1 MGEQI
6 QRATYLKGNR
16 VKTLPRQ
23 ENGFVRKGLSFTF
36 KKGFY
41 PYIPPLMSK
50 LFSLLSVLLMSV
62 SAFGAGAGGKMQGA
76 AVAVE
81 ATDERMSIAAGKIGW
96 SLAKAKEAAAK
107 DRDLHV
113 SADNRLFYACKFVAP
128 VGSLPGAASAIQTGP
143 DTTTYTG
150 TPPTVTATSAFQLHS
165 RPGASRVLYL
175 DFNGHSTLSWGTP
188 AIVSPAFQ
196 LSGTASPTD
205 QLNLNAIRDIWLH
218 VAEDFAAWDIDV
230 TTEQPPTTA
239 RGQRCVIGGST
250 MDWLGAPGVMGIAQ
264 LNSFGGF
271 INGNDTVN
279 FVFIDNNYPSMKP
292 TTSNYEVTI
301 LCVAHEVGHT
311 LGLQHWGET
320 ASGSGQAYT
329 VGHTVTGHTGVTSVC
344 PIMGNS
350 GLVGWPSS
358 CNLNQWSK
366 GDYPFSNIVQDDIVT
381 ITTFAPKVTDDHG
394 DTLATAT
401 VVAGT
406 SITGGGIISD
416 TADVDLMKITVGA
429 GPLTLA
435 LKPHL
440 KYRNYG
446 GNLKVGISLLNSA
459 GTVVAKNYDVSSL
472 GNGLTYNVPTG
483 GTYYIKVNGM
493 GYDPSK
499 SAAAQVWTNTGVTG
513 TVVGTTAGFTNYG
526 SLGRYGIVGTW
537 QSLIQLPTA
546 IITSDRT
553 GGVRPVVVAF
563 DGRTS
568 SDPDGV
574 IAGYSWNFGDAA
586 SGSANTSTL
595 GNPVHTYSSPGTFTA
610 SLVVTDNQGN
620 ASAAA
625 TKVITVSGAAL
636 PNSVRVASMTGS
648 WARMTNVEVAGTAV
662 IQVVNQYGQP
672 LRSVAVYV
680 RVTGSATG
688 SAAAKTDANGY
699 VTIQMPKQRMTN
711 PSTYTFSVTSLVYP
725 AYTYNV
731 LSNVPFPASVTIS
744 R

>member
-1 MGEQI
+1 
-6 QRATYLKGNR
+6 
-16 VKTLPRQ
+16 
-23 ENGFVRKGLSFTF
+23 
-36 KKGFY
+36 
-41 PYIPPLMSK
+41 MSK

-62 SAFGAGAGGKMQGA
+62 SAFGAGAVGKMQGA

-96 SLAKAKEAAAK
+96 SLAKAKEVAAK

-143 DTTTYTG
+143 DTSTYTG

-165 RPGASRVLYL
+165 RPGASKVLYL
-175 DFNGHSTLSWGTP
+175 DFNGHTTP
-188 AIVSPAFQ
+188 AGVGGWKSTPIVTPAFQ

-218 VAEDFAAWDIDV
+218 VAEDFSAWDIDV

-239 RGQRCVIGGST
+239 RGQRCVIGGSV
-250 MDWLGAPGVMGIAQ
+250 MDWLGVSGVMGVAH
-264 LNSFGGF
+264 LGSFGGA
-271 INGNDTVN
+271 INGNDDNN

-292 TTSNYEVTI
+292 TTSNVEVTI

-401 VVAGT
+401 VVSGT

-459 GTVVAKNYDVSSL
+459 GTVVAKSYETLSL

-499 SAAAQVWTNTGVTG
+499 SAAAQVWTNTGITG

-648 WARMTNVEVAGTAV
+648 WVRMTNVEVAGTAV

-680 RVTGSATG
+680 GVTGSATG
-688 SAAAKTDANGY
+688 SAAAKTDVNGY

-711 PSTYTFSVTSLVYP
+711 PSTYTFTVTSLVYP

-731 LSNVPFPASVTIS
+731 LSNVPSPASITIS

>member
-1 MGEQI
+1 
-6 QRATYLKGNR
+6 
-16 VKTLPRQ
+16 
-23 ENGFVRKGLSFTF
+23 
-36 KKGFY
+36 
-41 PYIPPLMSK
+41 MSK

-62 SAFGAGAGGKMQGA
+62 SAFGAGAVGKMQGA
-76 AVAVE
+76 AVAIE
-81 ATDERMSIAAGKIGW
+81 APDERMSIAAGKIGW
-96 SLAKAKEAAAK
+96 SLAKAKEVAAK

-279 FVFIDNNYPSMKP
+279 FVFIDNNYPTMKP

-301 LCVAHEVGHT
+301 FCVAHEVGHT

-401 VVAGT
+401 VVSGT

-459 GTVVAKNYDVSSL
+459 GTVVAKSYETLSL

-499 SAAAQVWTNTGVTG
+499 SAAAQVWTNTGITG

-648 WARMTNVEVAGTAV
+648 WVRMTNVEVAGTAV

-688 SAAAKTDANGY
+688 SAAAKTDVNGY
-699 VTIQMPKQRMTN
+699 VTIQMPKQRMAN

-731 LSNVPFPASVTIS
+731 LSNVPSPASITIS

>member
-1 MGEQI
+1 
-6 QRATYLKGNR
+6 
-16 VKTLPRQ
+16 
-23 ENGFVRKGLSFTF
+23 
-36 KKGFY
+36 
-41 PYIPPLMSK
+41 MSK

-401 VVAGT
+401 VVSGT

-429 GPLTLA
+429 GPLTLT

-472 GNGLTYNVPTG
+472 GNSLTYNVPTG

-499 SAAAQVWTNTGVTG
+499 SAAAQVWTNTGITG

-731 LSNVPFPASVTIS
+731 LSNVPSPASVTIS

>member
-1 MGEQI
+1 M
-6 QRATYLKGNR
+6 T
-16 VKTLPRQ
+16 
-23 ENGFVRKGLSFTF
+23 
-36 KKGFY
+36 
-41 PYIPPLMSK
+41 K

-62 SAFGAGAGGKMQGA
+62 SAFGAGAVGKMQGA

-81 ATDERMSIAAGKIGW
+81 ATDERMTIAAGKIGW

-143 DTTTYTG
+143 DTSTYTG

-165 RPGASRVLYL
+165 RPGASKVLYL
-175 DFNGHSTLSWGTP
+175 DFNGHTTP
-188 AIVSPAFQ
+188 AGVGGWRGTAIVTPAFQ

-218 VAEDFAAWDIDV
+218 VAEDFSAWDIDV
-230 TTEQPPTTA
+230 TTEQPPTSA
-239 RGQRCVIGGST
+239 RGQRCVIGGSV
-250 MDWLGAPGVMGIAQ
+250 MDWLGVSGVMGVAH
-264 LNSFGGF
+264 LGSFGGA
-271 INGNDTVN
+271 INGNDDNN

-292 TTSNYEVTI
+292 TTSNVEVTI

-311 LGLQHWGET
+311 VGLQHWGET

-381 ITTFAPKVTDDHG
+381 ITTFAPKVADDHG

-636 PNSVRVASMTGS
+636 PNSLRVASMTGS

-680 RVTGSATG
+680 RVTGSAAG
-688 SAAAKTDANGY
+688 SAAAKTDLNGY

-731 LSNVPFPASVTIS
+731 LSNVPSPASVTIS

>member
-1 MGEQI
+1 
-6 QRATYLKGNR
+6 
-16 VKTLPRQ
+16 
-23 ENGFVRKGLSFTF
+23 
-36 KKGFY
+36 
-41 PYIPPLMSK
+41 MSK

-62 SAFGAGAGGKMQGA
+62 SAFGAGAVGKMQGA
-76 AVAVE
+76 AGAVE
-81 ATDERMSIAAGKIGW
+81 ATDERMTIAAGKIGW
-96 SLAKAKEAAAK
+96 SLAKAKEVAAK

-165 RPGASRVLYL
+165 RPGASKVLYL
-175 DFNGHSTLSWGTP
+175 DFNGHTTP
-188 AIVSPAFQ
+188 AGVGGWKSTPIVTPAFQ

-218 VAEDFAAWDIDV
+218 VAEDFSAWDIDV

-239 RGQRCVIGGST
+239 RGQRCVIGGSV
-250 MDWLGAPGVMGIAQ
+250 MDWLGVSGVMGVAH
-264 LNSFGGF
+264 LGSFGGA
-271 INGNDTVN
+271 INGNDDNN

-292 TTSNYEVTI
+292 TTSNVEVTI

-350 GLVGWPSS
+350 GLVGWPSA

-366 GDYPFSNIVQDDIVT
+366 GDYPFSNIVQDDIAV

-401 VVAGT
+401 VVSGT

-440 KYRNYG
+440 RYRNYG

-459 GTVVAKNYDVSSL
+459 GTVVAKSYETLSL

-499 SAAAQVWTNTGVTG
+499 SAAAQVWTNTGITG

-648 WARMTNVEVAGTAV
+648 WVRMTNVEVAGTAV

-688 SAAAKTDANGY
+688 SAAAKTDVNGY

-711 PSTYTFSVTSLVYP
+711 PSTYTFTVTSLVYP

-731 LSNVPFPASVTIS
+731 LSNVPSPASITIS